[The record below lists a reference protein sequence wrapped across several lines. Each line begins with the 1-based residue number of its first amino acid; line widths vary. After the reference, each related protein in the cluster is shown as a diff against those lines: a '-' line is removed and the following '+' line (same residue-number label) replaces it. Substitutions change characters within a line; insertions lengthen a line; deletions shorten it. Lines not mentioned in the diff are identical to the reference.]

1 MIAEIVPTVNEAL
14 RMSAKERQLLRNDL
28 ARRELDLVE
37 ETMYIGRPN
46 DQNERDLLMELA
58 LVSDLLDV
66 IRELSA

>member
-1 MIAEIVPTVNEAL
+1 MIAEIVPTVNEVL

>member
-1 MIAEIVPTVNEAL
+1 MTAEIVPTVNEVL
-14 RMSAKERQLLRNDL
+14 RMSTKERQLLRNDL

-66 IRELSA
+66 IRELVA

>member
-1 MIAEIVPTVNEAL
+1 MIAEIVPTVIEVL
-14 RMSAKERQLLRNDL
+14 RMSAKDRQLLRNDL

-66 IRELSA
+66 IRELTA